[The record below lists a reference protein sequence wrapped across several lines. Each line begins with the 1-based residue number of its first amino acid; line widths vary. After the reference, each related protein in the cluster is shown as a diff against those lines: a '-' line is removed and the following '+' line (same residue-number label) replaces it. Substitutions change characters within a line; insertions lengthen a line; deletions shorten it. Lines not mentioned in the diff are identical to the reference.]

1 MGAGS
6 WSEKDFVSY
15 SCSVGRSML
24 ENCVVD
30 LKATSVY
37 QNFKQSSL
45 SEKLNPYKVVRECR
59 DSKEHP
65 ETIPVILALDVTGSM
80 GHEAN
85 EVAAELNTIMTA
97 LYEQVKDVEFMIMA
111 IGDFTYDRSP
121 LQVSQFESDVRI
133 AEQLD
138 QVYFE
143 GGGGPNRWESY
154 TSAWLFGATQ
164 TDLDCWKR
172 GKRGIIITM
181 GDEELNPWIDVKE
194 YVKAT
199 GYTPQT
205 KKDLNTDDVWEMV
218 ADKYQLFHINIE
230 HGLRSLRKPNLNSW
244 KNKLGSS
251 NVFSCKTKDLAQI
264 IPKIIISATT
274 GDEEINAE
282 PAVKENPNEISW

>member
-24 ENCVVD
+24 ENSVVD
-30 LKATSVY
+30 LKTTSVY
-37 QNFKQSSL
+37 QNFKQNSL
-45 SEKLNPYKVVRECR
+45 SEKLNPYKVIRECR
-59 DSKEHP
+59 DSDEHP

-97 LYEQVKDVEFMIMA
+97 LYKEIKDVEFMIMA
-111 IGDFTYDRSP
+111 IGDFAYDTSP

-138 QVYFE
+138 LIYFE
-143 GGGGPNRWESY
+143 GGGGPNEWESY

-181 GDEELNPWIDVKE
+181 GDEAFNSWIDAKE
-194 YVKAT
+194 YEKIT
-199 GYTPQT
+199 GYNTQT
-205 KKDLNTDDVWEMV
+205 AKLNSNDIYEMV
-218 ADKYQLFHINIE
+218 IDKYQLFHINIE
-230 HGLRSLRKPNLNSW
+230 HGLRNPNLNSW
-244 KNKLGSS
+244 RNKLGSN

-264 IPKIIISATT
+264 IPKIIISAATD
-274 GDEEINAE
+274 DEEINVE
-282 PAVKENPNEISW
+282 PAAKDNLNEISW

>member
-6 WSEKDFVSY
+6 WSKKDFMSY
-15 SCSVGRSML
+15 SCSIGRSVF
-24 ENCVVD
+24 EDGVVD
-30 LKATSVY
+30 LKTTSVY
-37 QNFKQSSL
+37 QNFTQKEL
-45 SEKLNPYKVVRECR
+45 SEKLNPYKVIRECR
-59 DSKEHP
+59 DSEEHP

-121 LQVSQFESDVRI
+121 LQASQFESDVRI

-143 GGGGPNRWESY
+143 GGGGPNSWESY

-181 GDEELNPWIDVKE
+181 GDEELNPWIDVEE
-194 YVKAT
+194 YVKVT

-205 KKDLNTDDVWEMV
+205 KKDLNTDDIWKMTV
-218 ADKYQLFHINIE
+218 DKYQLFHINIE
-230 HGLRSLRKPNLNSW
+230 HGFRSPNLNSW
-244 KNKLGSS
+244 RSRLGLS

-264 IPKIIISATT
+264 IPKIIVSAA
-274 GDEEINAE
+274 GDNDEVEVE
-282 PAVKENPNEISW
+282 SAVEENPNEISW

>member
-6 WSEKDFVSY
+6 WSEEDFVSY
-15 SCSVGRSML
+15 SCSVGRSVFDDG
-24 ENCVVD
+24 VVD
-30 LKATSVY
+30 LKTNSVY
-37 QNFKQSSL
+37 QNFKQSYL
-45 SEKLNPYKVVRECR
+45 SEKLNPYKVIRECR
-59 DSKEHP
+59 DSEEHP

-111 IGDFTYDRSP
+111 IGDFSYDTSP

-143 GGGGPNRWESY
+143 GGGGPNSWESY

-181 GDEELNPWIDVKE
+181 GDEELNPWIDVEE

-205 KKDLNTDDVWEMV
+205 EKNLKTDDIWEMV
-218 ADKYQLFHINIE
+218 VDKYQLFHINIE
-230 HGLRSLRKPNLNSW
+230 HGFRSPNLNSW
-244 KNKLGSS
+244 RKRLGLN

-264 IPKIIISATT
+264 IPKIIVSAA
-274 GDEEINAE
+274 GDNDEVEVE
-282 PAVKENPNEISW
+282 SAVEENPNEISW

>member
-6 WSEKDFVSY
+6 WSKKDFMSY
-15 SCSVGRSML
+15 SCSIGRSVF
-24 ENCVVD
+24 EDGVVD
-30 LKATSVY
+30 LKTTSVY
-37 QNFKQSSL
+37 QNFTQKEL
-45 SEKLNPYKVVRECR
+45 SEKLNPYKVIRECR
-59 DSKEHP
+59 DSEEHP

-97 LYEQVKDVEFMIMA
+97 LYEQIKDVEFMIMA

-143 GGGGPNRWESY
+143 GGGGPNSWESY

-181 GDEELNPWIDVKE
+181 GDEELNPWIDVEK
-194 YVKAT
+194 YIKVT

-205 KKDLNTDDVWEMV
+205 KKDLNTDEVWKMV
-218 ADKYQLFHINIE
+218 VNKYQLFHINIE
-230 HGLRSLRKPNLNSW
+230 HDFRSPNLNSW
-244 KNKLGSS
+244 RSRLGLS
-251 NVFSCKTKDLAQI
+251 NVFSCKTKNLAQI
-264 IPKIIISATT
+264 IPKIIVSAA
-274 GDEEINAE
+274 GDNDEVEVE
-282 PAVKENPNEISW
+282 SAVEENPNEISW